1 MQEGLLFL
9 VFPPFHDI
17 RHFILSTI
25 IKEMKEAGLREPV
38 FENRINEFVVTL
50 YNDSI
55 PLNKVLSDDDIIDYC
70 KEPRSRKE
78 IADFLGIDT
87 VYYVMDKYINPL
99 LQKGLLKMT
108 YPDKPKSKKQKYYS
122 SY

>member
-1 MQEGLLFL
+1 
-9 VFPPFHDI
+9 
-17 RHFILSTI
+17 
-25 IKEMKEAGLREPV
+25 MKEAGLREPV

-55 PLNKVLSDDDIIDYC
+55 PVNKVLSDDDIIDYC

-99 LQKGLLKMT
+99 LQKDLLKMT

>member
-1 MQEGLLFL
+1 MKVRKGF
-9 VFPPFHDI
+9 VTNSSSSS
-17 RHFILSTI
+17 FII
-25 IKEMKEAGLREPV
+25 GKKEEKE
-38 FENRINEFVVTL
+38 VTL
-50 YNDSI
+50 DEVFLAIKSFYLELVDKSNQ
-55 PLNKVLSDDDIIDYC
+55 LIDYC

-99 LQKGLLKMT
+99 LQKDLLKMT